1 MSKIATLTKY
11 NAPVLSKRRFQRLLE
26 IENSSSNDIQLDDIN
41 ITFSGPEYGWL
52 DVKIEIGTQV
62 FEYSISQVYEP
73 FKELNHWFEDVLF
86 NEPHTG
92 IFQFDCE
99 GEYIQFCC
107 DFLGYWEQKKS
118 NLHVALFT
126 ICCDF
131 EDAHLIMGVLA
142 IEDFVQAFYYGL
154 RDYFNEHKELFVEYW
169 SEQDSD
175 EVDLDRLEGDL
186 TSVDIEKH
194 LPTYNNVTT

>member
-26 IENSSSNDIQLDDIN
+26 IENSGSNDIQLDDIN

-52 DVKIEIGTQV
+52 DVKIEIGSQV
-62 FEYSISQVYEP
+62 FKFSISQVYEP
-73 FKELNHWFEDVLF
+73 FRELNKWFEEILF
-86 NEPHTG
+86 NDLHTG

-107 DFLGYWEQKKS
+107 DFLGYWKQKKYTS
-118 NLHVALFT
+118 HVALFT

-131 EDAHLIMGVLA
+131 EDEHLIMGVLTM
-142 IEDFVQAFYYGL
+142 EDFIRSFYYGL
-154 RDYFNEHKELFVEYW
+154 RDFYNEQKDVFVEHW

-175 EVDLDRLEGDL
+175 EVNLERLESDL
-186 TSVDIEKH
+186 TSVDIETY
-194 LPTYNNVTT
+194 LPKKPIDGN